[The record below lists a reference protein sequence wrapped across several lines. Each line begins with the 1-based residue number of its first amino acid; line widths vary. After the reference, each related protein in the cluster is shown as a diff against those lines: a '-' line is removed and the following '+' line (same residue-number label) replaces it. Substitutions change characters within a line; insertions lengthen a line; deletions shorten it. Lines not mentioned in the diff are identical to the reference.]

1 MHDKIKLIREA
12 LNAAQDAEIKLSG
25 LAIEALK
32 EVNEYLFSVEEQIQ
46 TLESELEVL
55 NVEKGAIPHG

>member
-46 TLESELEVL
+46 TLENELEVL
-55 NVEKGAIPHG
+55 NIEKGAIPHG

>member
-1 MHDKIKLIREA
+1 MHDKIKLIHEA

-32 EVNEYLFSVEEQIQ
+32 EVNEHLFSVEEQIKE
-46 TLESELEVL
+46 LESEVEELSA
-55 NVEKGAIPHG
+55 EKGAIAHG

>member
-1 MHDKIKLIREA
+1 MYDKIKLIREA
-12 LNAAQDAEIKLSG
+12 LNAAQDAELKLSG

-46 TLESELEVL
+46 ALESELEVL
-55 NVEKGAIPHG
+55 NIEKGAIPHG